1 MLAQRQTGDLW
12 ATAPGSATIL
22 RAVRVFRSV
31 WFRAAVSAALL
42 SWLGARIDMDA
53 TVRSMAAITPSH
65 LVTGLLLVALDRALM
80 ITRWVMLIRRFERTI
95 SIRSAVWVFLVGAS
109 VGHALPSGFGADAVR
124 AYALAQRTARGADAV
139 GLVVVDRYLGVC
151 SLALLA
157 AMGLVLWSNQA
168 VPELQQVSAVL
179 AAAVVAGA
187 AGLLWADRLLA
198 LAARPRHEGN
208 SLLVRAYGFART
220 LGQYRRHGR
229 LVAALLAL
237 SFVVQV
243 TRVLQAY
250 VFGLGLGIDVAFSYY
265 FAFMPVCILAAL
277 LPISIAGVGV
287 AQGAMVALLRP
298 VGVPDEQSFAL
309 STILVLAALLS
320 ATPGAL
326 LLIRSR
332 LAGAR
337 A

>member
-1 MLAQRQTGDLW
+1 MLAQRETADLW
-12 ATAPGSATIL
+12 ATVPGSDTIL
-22 RAVRVFRSV
+22 RAVRVFQSV

-42 SWLGARIDMDA
+42 SWLVAQIDLNA
-53 TVRSMAAITPSH
+53 AVRSMTAITALH
-65 LVTGLLLVALDRALM
+65 LVAGLSLVAFDRALM
-80 ITRWVMLIRRFERTI
+80 IARWVMLIRRFERTV
-95 SIRSAVWVFLVGAS
+95 SIRSAIWVFLVGAS
-109 VGHALPSGFGADAVR
+109 LGHALPSGFGADVVR
-124 AYALAQRTARGADAV
+124 AYAIAQRTARRTDAV
-139 GLVVVDRYLGVC
+139 GLVVVDRYLGIC

-157 AMGLVLWSNQA
+157 ALGLVLWSNQA
-168 VPELQQVSAVL
+168 VPELRQVSAL
-179 AAAVVAGA
+179 LAVVVVGGA

-198 LAARPRHEGN
+198 LAVRSRPEKNR
-208 SLLVRAYGFART
+208 LLDRIHGFART
-220 LGQYRRHGR
+220 LGQYRRHGG
-229 LVAALLAL
+229 LIAGLLAL
-237 SFVVQV
+237 SFVVQI

-320 ATPGAL
+320 AMPGAL

-332 LAGAR
+332 MAGAR
-337 A
+337 S

>member
-1 MLAQRQTGDLW
+1 M
-12 ATAPGSATIL
+12 
-22 RAVRVFRSV
+22 RVFRSV

-42 SWLGARIDMDA
+42 SWLLARIDLDA
-53 TVRSMAAITPSH
+53 TIRSMTAITALH
-65 LVTGLLLVALDRALM
+65 LVTGLLLVAFDRALM
-80 ITRWVMLIRRFERTI
+80 ITRWVMLIRRFERTV

-109 VGHALPSGFGADAVR
+109 IGHALPSGFGADAVR
-124 AYALAQRTARGADAV
+124 AYAIAQRTSRGADAV
-139 GLVVVDRYLGVC
+139 GLVVVDRYLGIC

-168 VPELQQVSAVL
+168 VPELRQVSAVL
-179 AAAVVAGA
+179 AVAVVAGA

-198 LAARPRHEGN
+198 LAGQPRHERN
-208 SLLVRAYGFART
+208 WLSERAHGLART

-229 LVAALLAL
+229 LIAGLLAL
-237 SFVVQV
+237 SFAVQV

-250 VFGLGLGIDVAFSYY
+250 VFGLGLGIEVAFSYY

-332 LAGAR
+332 MAGAR
-337 A
+337 S